1 MAEELKAEME
11 KQGVRLDLK
20 RLYQR
25 LDYSTYGGAPL
36 LGVNG
41 VVVIAHGGS
50 PPQAIR
56 NGIGVAARSVERK
69 MVEHIAARLGE
80 LAETSG
86 ER

>member
-1 MAEELKAEME
+1 MAAELKAEME
-11 KQGVRLDLK
+11 KQNVKLDI
-20 RLYQR
+20 RQLYQR

-56 NGIGVAARSVERK
+56 NGIGVAARGVESR

-80 LAETSG
+80 LAETS
-86 ER
+86 EDR